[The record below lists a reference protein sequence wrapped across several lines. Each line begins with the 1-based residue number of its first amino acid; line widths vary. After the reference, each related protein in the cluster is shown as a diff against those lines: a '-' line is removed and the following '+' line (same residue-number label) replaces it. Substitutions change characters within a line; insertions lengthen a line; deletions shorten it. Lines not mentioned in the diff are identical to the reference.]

1 MSQAG
6 RWLSREPGSGPG
18 PGQAWSRAEPSR
30 AGPSQEASQ
39 DSRGLEGLYLVLILE
54 CRYGVYRSEA
64 LLMNVWDVNS
74 FCWMLDV
81 WMSDC
86 IIASLYVNFIQV
98 PVWIAGG

>member
-6 RWLSREPGSGPG
+6 RWLSRGPGSGPG
-18 PGQAWSRAEPSR
+18 PEQPWSRVE
-30 AGPSQEASQ
+30 PSQESSQ
-39 DSRGLEGLYLVLILE
+39 ESRGLEGLYLVLILE
-54 CRYGVYRSEA
+54 CRYRVYRSEA

-81 WMSDC
+81 WMFDG
-86 IIASLYVNFIQV
+86 IVASLYVNFIQV